1 MRTLSFNWIAH
12 KKHRDQVAEDLG
24 QWIGL
29 LDENWSPLFDL
40 PQVSDLRWPKTR
52 GSIESV
58 SMRLRVR
65 TPSGRLHAVVRELVA
80 ENLGKVDTLGRLI
93 PVTGSARFVRQEPK
107 GQEPWTMRVTH
118 VEVEGDALLPHTM
131 TIHGVTM
138 EAYLDLLPCPSNPLT
153 WTGGFTRFTRDWVGE
168 ADAQNL
174 FRQPRDLASCT
185 MIAVAD
191 GASVDGDSD
200 QVIHR
205 LIDESIEA
213 VHRVADPE
221 ILANGPVY
229 VAVMAERKA
238 DPYRM
243 ILRPTDQSLWKEIG
257 DAALAYG
264 VGVRADLWLPGSPQ
278 PFDDG
283 LLTAPTIIFTV
294 RQEA

>member
-1 MRTLSFNWIAH
+1 MYVMDWSAH
-12 KKHRDQVAEDLG
+12 KAHRDQVAQDLG

-29 LDENWSPLFDL
+29 LDENWEPLFDL
-40 PQVSDLRWPKTR
+40 PQISDLRWPETR
-52 GSIESV
+52 GAIESV
-58 SMRLRVR
+58 SMQIRVR

-80 ENLGKVDTLGRLI
+80 ENLGKADTLGRLI
-93 PVTGSARFVRQEPK
+93 PVTGPARFVRQEPH
-107 GQEPWTMRVTH
+107 GQHPWTMRVTH

-131 TIHGVTM
+131 TIHGVIM

-153 WTGGFTRFTRDWVGE
+153 WTGSFTRFTRDWVGE
-168 ADAQNL
+168 DGAQDL

-200 QVIHR
+200 EVIYR
-205 LIDESIEA
+205 LITESIEA

-221 ILANGPVY
+221 VLADGPVY
-229 VAVMAERKA
+229 VAVLEDRKA
-238 DPYRM
+238 NPHRM
-243 ILRPTDQSLWKEIG
+243 ILRPTDQSLWKELG

-264 VGVRADLWLPGSPQ
+264 VGIRADLWWPGQPQ
-278 PFDDG
+278 PTTSQT
-283 LLTAPTIIFTV
+283 LTAPTLVFSV